1 MYGCYGENVHVI
13 HLWEL
18 KGKRKIV
25 SRTKEKLL
33 AVVPF
38 CLFFP
43 IGKKGTE
50 SATQLC
56 NANNK
61 LVMFL
66 KLQPGL

>member
-1 MYGCYGENVHVI
+1 MYGCYGENFHVI

-25 SRTKEKLL
+25 SSTKEKPL

-43 IGKKGTE
+43 IGKNE
-50 SATQLC
+50 QSQQHSCATQTTSL
-56 NANNK
+56 
-61 LVMFL
+61 
-66 KLQPGL
+66 